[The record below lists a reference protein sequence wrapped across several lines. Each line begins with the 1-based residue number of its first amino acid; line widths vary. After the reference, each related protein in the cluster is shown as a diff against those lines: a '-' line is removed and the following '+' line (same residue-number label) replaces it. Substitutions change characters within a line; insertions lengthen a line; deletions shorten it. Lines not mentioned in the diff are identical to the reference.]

1 MNPENNVWKTTSTN
15 YVIVSANFV
24 HLCHSRTMWWL
35 HPPLILVHAPRL
47 DLQGIPV
54 YWRLSSKDY
63 PWKKLVTCFCDPRRA
78 LTTPRLR
85 QTFQS
90 ACLCVSCSWQLRSPL
105 LRSWVS
111 WDLSRVS
118 LSQRWIWDKRLELR
132 MKTEN
137 HSNCSVT
144 LHKNYFPSSDPHCG
158 ILDKCSDP
166 KCATRRQEERRPQW
180 QSRTQHSF
188 HLNNVFN
195 GCGRFHRR
203 RSEE

>member
-1 MNPENNVWKTTSTN
+1 
-15 YVIVSANFV
+15 
-24 HLCHSRTMWWL
+24 MWWL

-63 PWKKLVTCFCDPRRA
+63 PWKTSKKNGHLLLRPLAGFDDPSA
-78 LTTPRLR
+78 ASD
-85 QTFQS
+85 FQS

-132 MKTEN
+132 MKTET

-180 QSRTQHSF
+180 QSRPQHFF

-195 GCGRFHRR
+195 GRGRFHRR

>member
-1 MNPENNVWKTTSTN
+1 
-15 YVIVSANFV
+15 
-24 HLCHSRTMWWL
+24 MWWL

-180 QSRTQHSF
+180 QSRPQHFFFTWTMYSTDVVVSTGAAQKNNKGTTTEHIIK
-188 HLNNVFN
+188 HLNMN
-195 GCGRFHRR
+195 RFKC
-203 RSEE
+203 